1 MKKIIY
7 AIATFFVL
15 TYASAA
21 NAAITDGKFGTG
33 QMFDVQYYW
42 SGTTLHASSF
52 TRIFGSSGQLS
63 VQEYTDIGNN
73 NQYFGFFNSTTHP
86 GQYGLAV
93 YNSDGTVNRVLHTNG
108 TITALGADAIFYL
121 GSGFYGTVIP
131 TSQGYSLGASASF
144 TSMDTNVDSNDL
156 NNYTFASS
164 TPLAA
169 GQSAAPATPTLVS
182 INNLITTVFPT
193 SNNSP
198 AGENATKAVDGNAG
212 TKYLNFDRESAGF
225 TVQLSQGRVVKGLR
239 FTTAND
245 FELRDPTKFT
255 LMGSNDGVNWTPIA
269 QGQAISLPSGRGV
282 TTSDITVTNTNAY
295 VYYFITFPELKSSTD
310 PSCANPTTQSQILAC
325 DSVQI
330 GEVTFLYENGDTTT
344 SSNTG
349 TGTVTNPDA
358 APTPVYL
365 SSITAS
371 QTAQKTAAY
380 AVTTGNNIELTIIG
394 NSNDVDITQLSDG
407 NYLEMDISGNTNT
420 ADITQSGTNLTRNFA
435 DIDIDGSTNDL
446 TVLQEGASEKVL
458 FLDINGSFGTFDII
472 QKETGSHYLDLSSTG
487 NDAIVTVLQEGQG
500 NHSATIDL
508 VNSGGNWD
516 FTLTQSGDVDQLF
529 SLPHNL
535 SDNTVVSGN
544 CYSSTCTMVINQ
556 Q

>member
-1 MKKIIY
+1 MKKIIN
-7 AIATFFVL
+7 AIATLFVL
-15 TYASAA
+15 TYASIA

-42 SGTTLHASSF
+42 NGNDLVASNF
-52 TRIFGSSGQLS
+52 TRIFSNSGQLS
-63 VQEYTDIGNN
+63 TQFYTDMDANSR
-73 NQYFGFFNSTTHP
+73 YFGFFNSTTNP
-86 GQYGLAV
+86 GDYGLAV
-93 YNSDGTVNRVLHTNG
+93 YNSDGTLYQELHTNG
-108 TITALGADAIFYL
+108 TITALGNDAIFYL

-131 TSQGYSLGASASF
+131 TTQGYALGAGATF
-144 TSMDTNVDSNDL
+144 TSMDTNVDSTDL
-156 NNYTFASS
+156 NNYTFASA

-198 AGENATKAVDGNAG
+198 AGENAAKAVDGSG
-212 TKYLNFDRESAGF
+212 STKYLNFDRESAGF
-225 TVQLSQGRVVKGLR
+225 TVELSSGKVVKGLR

-255 LMGSNDGVNWTPIA
+255 LMGSNDGVNWSPIA
-269 QGQAISLPSGRGV
+269 TGQAISLPSGRSV
-282 TTSDITVTNTNAY
+282 TTGDIAITNTNAY

-310 PSCANPTTQSQILAC
+310 PSCANPTTQSQVLAC

-330 GEVTFLYENGDTTT
+330 GEVTFLYESGDATT
-344 SSNTG
+344 SSNIG
-349 TGTVTNPDA
+349 SGTVTNPDA
-358 APTPVYL
+358 TPTPVYL

-394 NSNDVDITQLSDG
+394 NSNDVDIEQQSDG
-407 NYLEMDISGNTNT
+407 NYLDLYINGNSNT
-420 ADITQSGTNLTRNFA
+420 ANITQSGTNLTRNFA

-487 NDAIVTVLQEGQG
+487 NDADVTVLQEGEG

-516 FTLTQSGDVDQLF
+516 FTLTQSGDLNQLF

-544 CYSSTCTMVINQ
+544 CYSGTCTMVINQ

>member
-1 MKKIIY
+1 MKKIIH

-15 TYASAA
+15 TYASVA

-42 SGTTLHASSF
+42 SGTTLNASNF
-52 TRIFGSSGQLS
+52 TRVFSSSGQLS
-63 VQEYTDIGNN
+63 TQFYTDMDTNN
-73 NQYFGFFNSTTHP
+73 RYFGFFNSTTNP
-86 GQYGLAV
+86 GEYGLAV
-93 YNSDGTVNRVLHTNG
+93 YNSDGTLYQELHPNG

-131 TSQGYSLGASASF
+131 TSQGYSMGASASF
-144 TSMDTNVDSNDL
+144 TAMDTNVDSNDL
-156 NNYTFASS
+156 NNYTFASA

-198 AGENATKAVDGNAG
+198 TGEDASKAVDGNG
-212 TKYLNFDRESAGF
+212 STKYLNFDRESAGF
-225 TVQLSQGRVVKGLR
+225 TVELSSGRVVKGLR

-255 LMGSNDGVNWTPIA
+255 LMGSNDGVNWTPIVT
-269 QGQAISLPSGRGV
+269 GQAISLPSGRGV
-282 TTSDITVTNTNAY
+282 TTSDIAVTNTNAY

-310 PSCANPTTQSQILAC
+310 PSCAGTTSLAC

-330 GEVTFLYENGDTTT
+330 GEVTFLYESGDTTT
-344 SSNTG
+344 SSNIG
-349 TGTVTNPDA
+349 SGTVTNPDA
-358 APTPVYL
+358 TPTPVYL

-394 NSNDVDITQLSDG
+394 NSNDVDIEQQSDG
-407 NYLEMDISGNTNT
+407 NYLDLYINGNSNI

-435 DIDIDGSTNDL
+435 DIDIDGSTNTL
-446 TVLQEGASEKVL
+446 VMLQDGASEKVL
-458 FLDINGSFGTFDII
+458 FLDIDGSFGTYNIT
-472 QKETGSHYLDLSSTG
+472 QQGTGSHYLNLSNLG
-487 NDAIVTVLQEGQG
+487 NDADVTVLQEGQG

-516 FTLTQSGDVDQLF
+516 FTLTQSGDINQLF